1 MVLSNIQKA
10 TQVLYIHICINIF
23 KHTFTPGLIT
33 GRKRLAAR
41 GGTKSPSHGMNRV
54 PLSEAAH
61 IHTLTRKA
69 AKIQPV
75 FTPPAL
81 KSLCYH
87 SLIHNR
93 HPRGHREGGSS
104 ACARIPYFFSLS
116 LHPFSVC
123 CCASRHLKLL
133 ARSLRATAAPPQAQ
147 NESCH
152 LPCAGNHNKLSE
164 SEWIVLLPFSLHH
177 SLRFTIHDP
186 SA

>member
-41 GGTKSPSHGMNRV
+41 GGTKSPAHGMNRV
-54 PLSEAAH
+54 PLSEAAY

-81 KSLCYH
+81 KSLSYH

-104 ACARIPYFFSLS
+104 ACARIPYFFLVFAPLLS
-116 LHPFSVC
+116 VLLRLETFEAASSQPSSYC
-123 CCASRHLKLL
+123 CTSPGA
-133 ARSLRATAAPPQAQ
+133 
-147 NESCH
+147 EW
-152 LPCAGNHNKLSE
+152 KLS
-164 SEWIVLLPFSLHH
+164 SA
-177 SLRFTIHDP
+177 LRW
-186 SA
+186 